1 MRIGFDITS
10 LSVPQSGVGTYTAN
24 LYAQLR
30 QRDHDEVL
38 PLSHYPDSYRWPNG
52 KHPLRLNR
60 TLWMQ
65 AVLPAHLRRIR
76 PDVAHFTNSTAP
88 LFVPCPMVL
97 TIHDMTLWLLPQH
110 HPARRLIT
118 MRPIV
123 PLVARRAAAVITVSE
138 SAKADV
144 VNILGLPPERV
155 HVIYEAPAQCFQPM
169 HRGAAL
175 DAVSQK
181 YKLPKQFL
189 LYVGTIEPRKNLVRL
204 LEAFAALRQCD
215 GVDHEL
221 VLVGSRGWKD
231 ASVYEAINRLRLQ
244 SCVHFL
250 GHIPISDL
258 VAIYNLADALVFP
271 SLYEGFGLPVIE
283 AMACGTPVIT
293 SPNGS
298 LREVAGNAAEF
309 VEPTDVEGIREG
321 IYHVLNDSIHRSHLR
336 DLGLAQAACFSWARV
351 AEQTM
356 EVYRQA
362 AG

>member
-24 LYAQLR
+24 LYEQLR
-30 QRDHDEVL
+30 QRETDEVL

-52 KHPLRLNR
+52 NHPLRMNR

-88 LFVPCPMVL
+88 FYAPCPVIL

-155 HVIYEAPAQCFQPM
+155 HVIYEAPAHNFHPM
-169 HRGAAL
+169 EDRTIL
-175 DAVSQK
+175 DAARQK
-181 YKLPKQFL
+181 YSLAERFL

-204 LEAFAALRQCD
+204 LEAFAILRQSD
-215 GVDHEL
+215 GVDHAL

-231 ASVYEAINRLRLQ
+231 AGVYEAIERLRLQ
-244 SCVHFL
+244 DHVHFL
-250 GHIPISDL
+250 SFIPIDDL
-258 VAIYNLADALVFP
+258 VAVYNLADALVFP

-309 VEPTDVEGIREG
+309 VEPTDVESIRDGIRRVLSDSA
-321 IYHVLNDSIHRSHLR
+321 YHTKLR
-336 DLGLAQAACFSWARV
+336 DLGLAQAACFNWARV
-351 AEQTM
+351 AEQTF
-356 EVYRQA
+356 EVYQQA

>member
-30 QRDHDEVL
+30 QRPSDEVM

-52 KHPLRLNR
+52 NHSLRMNR

-65 AVLPAHLRRIR
+65 AVLPAHLHRLR
-76 PDVAHFTNSTAP
+76 PDIAHFTNSTAP
-88 LFVPCPMVL
+88 LYAPCPVVL

-155 HVIYEAPAQCFQPM
+155 HVIYEAPAHNFRPLEQ
-169 HRGAAL
+169 GAIL
-175 DAVSQK
+175 NAVRSK
-181 YKLPKQFL
+181 YTLPESFL

-204 LEAFAALRQCD
+204 LEAFAALRNSD
-215 GVDHEL
+215 G
-221 VLVGSRGWKD
+221 
-231 ASVYEAINRLRLQ
+231 
-244 SCVHFL
+244 
-250 GHIPISDL
+250 
-258 VAIYNLADALVFP
+258 
-271 SLYEGFGLPVIE
+271 
-283 AMACGTPVIT
+283 
-293 SPNGS
+293 
-298 LREVAGNAAEF
+298 
-309 VEPTDVEGIREG
+309 
-321 IYHVLNDSIHRSHLR
+321 
-336 DLGLAQAACFSWARV
+336 
-351 AEQTM
+351 
-356 EVYRQA
+356 
-362 AG
+362 

>member
-1 MRIGFDITS
+1 MRIGFDITP

-24 LYAQLR
+24 LYAHLR
-30 QRDHDEVL
+30 QRESDEVL
-38 PLSHYPDSYRWPNG
+38 PLTHYPDSYRWPNG
-52 KHPLRLNR
+52 NHPLRMNR

-65 AVLPAHLRRIR
+65 AVLPAHLRSLR

-88 LFVPCPMVL
+88 FYTPCPMVL

-144 VNILGLPPERV
+144 VNILKLPPERV
-155 HVIYEAPAQCFQPM
+155 HVIYEAPAHNFQPIAP
-169 HRGAAL
+169 GALLEMVRHKYAL
-175 DAVSQK
+175 SER
-181 YKLPKQFL
+181 FL

-204 LEAFAALRQCD
+204 LEAYAALRQSD
-215 GVDHEL
+215 GIDHTL

-231 ASVYEAINRLRLQ
+231 ASVFETIERLHLQ
-244 SCVHFL
+244 SCVNIL
-250 GHIPISDL
+250 GHIPIEDL
-258 VAIYNLADALVFP
+258 VAVYNLADALVFP

-298 LREVAGNAAEF
+298 LREVAGNAAEYI
-309 VEPTDVEGIREG
+309 EPTDVESICNGIRR
-321 IYHVLNDSIHRSHLR
+321 VLIDTIHHARLR
-336 DLGLAQAACFSWARV
+336 DLGLAQAACFNWARV
-351 AEQTM
+351 AEQTFA
-356 EVYRQA
+356 VYQQA